1 MPRKKKVDTDEV
13 METKVEKKPRKK
25 KADIVERVDAEVVEK
40 EEIPDKET
48 NIASPKD
55 NVIDGECVTSHF
67 PEPEKKEDEKEEILT
82 PAEYFEKVK
91 AKIQTETSDNI
102 KLLYDT
108 AIKQLKKFQ
117 VTGQKAAAKELYAKC
132 LHFEK
137 EFRVIEKGFN
147 KYVRRSDIEDFIDN
161 VADECVVVIEM
172 RNYERD
178 IPDDIIEKVS
188 ETMDIFDE
196 FYIIFSDY
204 TGEKRA
210 KVAKEKR
217 DKDPILFGNI
227 FIDGKV
233 SPKMYFI
240 GDWVDEF
247 CDLTLDKMI
256 ESISKKRKKDKEEI
270 IYDIN
275 DKSLLEEIQE
285 SFKSKVNT
293 NSVGW

>member
-1 MPRKKKVDTDEV
+1 MPRKKKT
-13 METKVEKKPRKK
+13 ETIAET
-25 KADIVERVDAEVVEK
+25 IERVDGEVVK
-40 EEIPDKET
+40 DDEITESK
-48 NIASPKD
+48 IKSPKD
-55 NVIDGECVTSHF
+55 DIIDGECTTSHF
-67 PEPEKKEDEKEEILT
+67 PDPEKKEEEKEEPLT

-91 AKIQTETSDNI
+91 AKIQDETPENI

-117 VTGQKAAAKELYAKC
+117 ITGQKAAAKELYAKC

-137 EFRVIEKGFN
+137 EFRLIEKGFT
-147 KYVRRSDIEDFIDN
+147 KYVRRSDIEDYIDN

-188 ETMDIFDE
+188 ETMEIFDE
-196 FYIIFSDY
+196 FYIIFTDY

-217 DKDPILFGNI
+217 DKDPFLFGNI

-240 GDWVDEF
+240 GDWIDEF

-256 ESISKKRKKDKEEI
+256 ESISKKRKKEKEEI
-270 IYDIN
+270 LYDIN
-275 DKSLLEEIQE
+275 DKDLLNQIGEE
-285 SFKSKVNT
+285 FKSKVSS
-293 NSVGW
+293 NSIGW